1 METDGE
7 YSEILSSGDV
17 EKRLAGVLA
26 SGDIVRMKDMLE
38 RLRRLMSYYR
48 CAIMEIETKFRV
60 LDEQFSS
67 RHERNPIDTIKSRL
81 KSPES
86 ILEKLERRGYPKT
99 IASVEQNLT
108 DVAGVRVICPFKD
121 DIYMLADCLLK
132 QDDVKLVLAK
142 DYIKNPKPNGYRSLH
157 LIVETPIFLQDEKRQ
172 MKVEVQL
179 RTIAMEFW
187 ANLEHKLRYKKNLP
201 PSLAEATAKR
211 LHECAEKSALL
222 DDEMQRVRAAIEGV

>member
-1 METDGE
+1 MEECVGE
-7 YSEILSSGDV
+7 NRELS
-17 EKRLAGVLA
+17 AGVE
-26 SGDIVRMKDMLE
+26 E
-38 RLRRLMSYYR
+38 RLVAALSEGSMARMMGTLEKLKRLMSYYR

-60 LDEQFSS
+60 LDEQFSL

-86 ILEKLERRGYPKT
+86 ILEKLNRRGYPKT
-99 IASVEQNLT
+99 LSSVESNLT
-108 DVAGVRVICPFKD
+108 DIAGVRVICSFKD

-132 QDDVKLVLAK
+132 QDDVKLIAAK

-157 LIVETPIFLQDEKRQ
+157 LIVETPIYLQDGKRQ
-172 MKVEVQL
+172 MKAEVQL

-201 PSLAEATAKR
+201 PELAAATAKR
-211 LHECAEKSALL
+211 LYDCAERSALL

>member
-1 METDGE
+1 MEESVGE
-7 YSEILSSGDV
+7 SGELS
-17 EKRLAGVLA
+17 AGVE
-26 SGDIVRMKDMLE
+26 E
-38 RLRRLMSYYR
+38 RLVAALSEGSMARMMGTLEKLKRLMSYYR

-60 LDEQFSS
+60 LDEQFSL

-86 ILEKLERRGYPKT
+86 ILEKLNRRGYPKT
-99 IASVEQNLT
+99 LSSVESNLT
-108 DVAGVRVICPFKD
+108 DIAGVRVICSFKD

-132 QDDVKLVLAK
+132 QDDVKLIAAK

-157 LIVETPIFLQDEKRQ
+157 LIVETPIYLQDGKRQ

-201 PSLAEATAKR
+201 PELAAATAKR
-211 LHECAEKSALL
+211 LYDCAERSALL

>member
-60 LDEQFSS
+60 LDEQFSL

-86 ILEKLERRGYPKT
+86 ILEKLNRRGYPKT
-99 IASVEQNLT
+99 LSSVESNLT
-108 DVAGVRVICPFKD
+108 DIAGVRVICSFKD

-132 QDDVKLVLAK
+132 QDDVKLIAAK

-157 LIVETPIFLQDEKRQ
+157 LIVETPIYLQDGKRQ
-172 MKVEVQL
+172 MKAEVQL

-201 PSLAEATAKR
+201 PELAAATAKR
-211 LHECAEKSALL
+211 LYDCAERSALL

>member
-1 METDGE
+1 MEESVGE
-7 YSEILSSGDV
+7 SGELS
-17 EKRLAGVLA
+17 AGVE
-26 SGDIVRMKDMLE
+26 E
-38 RLRRLMSYYR
+38 RLVAALSEGSMARMMGTLEKLKRLMSYYR

-60 LDEQFSS
+60 LDEQFSL

-86 ILEKLERRGYPKT
+86 ILEKLNRRGYPKT
-99 IASVEQNLT
+99 LSSVESNLT
-108 DVAGVRVICPFKD
+108 DIAGVRVICSFKD

-132 QDDVKLVLAK
+132 QDDVKLIAAK
-142 DYIKNPKPNGYRSLH
+142 DYIKSPKPNGYRSLH
-157 LIVETPIFLQDEKRQ
+157 LIVETPIYLQDGKRQ
-172 MKVEVQL
+172 MKAEVQL

-201 PSLAEATAKR
+201 PELAAATAKR
-211 LHECAEKSALL
+211 LYDCAERSALL

>member
-1 METDGE
+1 MEESVGE
-7 YSEILSSGDV
+7 NRELS
-17 EKRLAGVLA
+17 AGVE
-26 SGDIVRMKDMLE
+26 E
-38 RLRRLMSYYR
+38 RLVAALSEGSMARMIGTLEKLKRLMSYYR

-60 LDEQFSS
+60 LDEQFSL

-86 ILEKLERRGYPKT
+86 ILEKLNRRGYPKT
-99 IASVEQNLT
+99 LSSVESNLT
-108 DVAGVRVICPFKD
+108 DIAGVRVICSFKD

-132 QDDVKLVLAK
+132 QDDVKLIAAK

-157 LIVETPIFLQDEKRQ
+157 LIVETPIYLQDGKRQ
-172 MKVEVQL
+172 MKAEVQL

-201 PSLAEATAKR
+201 PELAAATAKR
-211 LHECAEKSALL
+211 LYDCAERSALL

>member
-1 METDGE
+1 MEESVGE
-7 YSEILSSGDV
+7 SGELSSGV
-17 EKRLAGVLA
+17 E
-26 SGDIVRMKDMLE
+26 E
-38 RLRRLMSYYR
+38 RLVAALSEGSMARMMGTLEKLKRLMSYYR

-60 LDEQFSS
+60 LDEQFSL

-86 ILEKLERRGYPKT
+86 ILEKLNRRGYPKT
-99 IASVEQNLT
+99 LSSVESNLT
-108 DVAGVRVICPFKD
+108 DIAGVRVICSFKD

-132 QDDVKLVLAK
+132 QDDVKLIAAK

-157 LIVETPIFLQDEKRQ
+157 LIVETPIYLQDGKRQ
-172 MKVEVQL
+172 MKAEVQL

-201 PSLAEATAKR
+201 PELAAATAKR
-211 LHECAEKSALL
+211 LLSCAEKSAQL
-222 DDEMQRVRAAIEGV
+222 DEEMGQIRTVIEGV

>member
-1 METDGE
+1 MEESVGE
-7 YSEILSSGDV
+7 SGELS
-17 EKRLAGVLA
+17 AGVE
-26 SGDIVRMKDMLE
+26 E
-38 RLRRLMSYYR
+38 RLVAALSEGSMARMMGTLEKLKRLMSYYR
-48 CAIMEIETKFRV
+48 CAIMEIETKFMV
-60 LDEQFSS
+60 LDEQFSL

-86 ILEKLERRGYPKT
+86 ILEKLNRRGYPKT
-99 IASVEQNLT
+99 LSSVESNLT
-108 DVAGVRVICPFKD
+108 DIAGVRVICSFKD

-132 QDDVKLVLAK
+132 QDDVKLIAAK

-157 LIVETPIFLQDEKRQ
+157 LIVETPIYLQDGKRQ
-172 MKVEVQL
+172 MKAEVQL

-201 PSLAEATAKR
+201 PELAAATAKR
-211 LHECAEKSALL
+211 LYDCAERSALL

>member
-1 METDGE
+1 MEESVGE
-7 YSEILSSGDV
+7 SGELS
-17 EKRLAGVLA
+17 AG
-26 SGDIVRMKDMLE
+26 GEE
-38 RLRRLMSYYR
+38 RLVAALSEGSMARMMGTLEKLKRLMSYYR

-60 LDEQFSS
+60 LDEQFSL

-86 ILEKLERRGYPKT
+86 ILEKLNRRGYPKT
-99 IASVEQNLT
+99 LSSVESNLT
-108 DVAGVRVICPFKD
+108 DIAGVRVICSFKD

-132 QDDVKLVLAK
+132 QDDVKLIAAK

-157 LIVETPIFLQDEKRQ
+157 LIVETPIYLQDGKRQ
-172 MKVEVQL
+172 MKAEVQL

-201 PSLAEATAKR
+201 PELAAATAKR
-211 LHECAEKSALL
+211 LYDCAERSALL

>member
-1 METDGE
+1 
-7 YSEILSSGDV
+7 
-17 EKRLAGVLA
+17 
-26 SGDIVRMKDMLE
+26 
-38 RLRRLMSYYR
+38 MSYYR

-60 LDEQFSS
+60 LDEQFSL

-86 ILEKLERRGYPKT
+86 ILEKLNRRGYPKT
-99 IASVEQNLT
+99 LSSVESNLT
-108 DVAGVRVICPFKD
+108 DIAGVRVICSFKD

-132 QDDVKLVLAK
+132 QDDVKLIAAK

-157 LIVETPIFLQDEKRQ
+157 LIVETPIYLQDGKRQ
-172 MKVEVQL
+172 MKAEVQL

-201 PSLAEATAKR
+201 PELAAATAKR
-211 LHECAEKSALL
+211 LYDCAERSALL

>member
-1 METDGE
+1 MEESVGE
-7 YSEILSSGDV
+7 SGELS
-17 EKRLAGVLA
+17 AGVE
-26 SGDIVRMKDMLE
+26 E
-38 RLRRLMSYYR
+38 RLVAALSEGSMARMMGTLEKLKRLMSYYR

-60 LDEQFSS
+60 LDEQFSL

-86 ILEKLERRGYPKT
+86 ILEKLNRRGYPKT
-99 IASVEQNLT
+99 LSSVESNLT
-108 DVAGVRVICPFKD
+108 DIAGVRVICSFKD

-132 QDDVKLVLAK
+132 QGDVKLIAAK

-157 LIVETPIFLQDEKRQ
+157 LIVETPIYLQDGKRQ
-172 MKVEVQL
+172 MKAEVQL

-201 PSLAEATAKR
+201 PELAAATAKR
-211 LHECAEKSALL
+211 LYDCAERSALL

>member
-1 METDGE
+1 MEESVGE
-7 YSEILSSGDV
+7 SGELS
-17 EKRLAGVLA
+17 AGVE
-26 SGDIVRMKDMLE
+26 E
-38 RLRRLMSYYR
+38 RLVAALSEGSMARMMGTLEKLKRLMSYYR

-60 LDEQFSS
+60 LDEQFSL

-86 ILEKLERRGYPKT
+86 ILEKLNRRGYPKT
-99 IASVEQNLT
+99 LSSVESNLT
-108 DVAGVRVICPFKD
+108 DIAGVRVICSFKD

-132 QDDVKLVLAK
+132 QDDVKLIAAK

-157 LIVETPIFLQDEKRQ
+157 LIVETPIYLQDGKRQ
-172 MKVEVQL
+172 MNAEVQL

-201 PSLAEATAKR
+201 PELAAATAKR
-211 LHECAEKSALL
+211 LYDCAERSALL

>member
-1 METDGE
+1 MEESVGE
-7 YSEILSSGDV
+7 SGELS
-17 EKRLAGVLA
+17 AGVE
-26 SGDIVRMKDMLE
+26 E
-38 RLRRLMSYYR
+38 RLVAALSEGSMARMMGTLEKLKRLMSYYR

-60 LDEQFSS
+60 LDEQFSL

-86 ILEKLERRGYPKT
+86 ILEKLNRRGYPKT
-99 IASVEQNLT
+99 LSSVESNLT
-108 DVAGVRVICPFKD
+108 DIAGVRVICSFKD

-132 QDDVKLVLAK
+132 QDDVKLIAAK

-157 LIVETPIFLQDEKRQ
+157 LIVETPIYLQDGKRQ
-172 MKVEVQL
+172 MKAEVQL

-201 PSLAEATAKR
+201 PELARTCR
-211 LHECAEKSALL
+211 PNLRRPLLSGFMTVPSAA
-222 DDEMQRVRAAIEGV
+222 RF